1 MYFIKFLFKWWN
13 RSPFLDYLICE
24 QCKSEYLIIVEHQ
37 HFIHSTVELFVS
49 GWEAVWRLHITFFNI
64 HWIQIILSCQFT
76 IVTDSSEWNSNSLH
90 SLGCY
95 RMDKIQKIKIQCL
108 NNFLWR
114 VWSRNLSPLLPAI
127 NQSRLFWM
135 SVLSMLHGMSWR
147 MNLLIG
153 YKFNWIFLPCK
164 RIAKN
169 LRPNWGHLEQ
179 ICSETIPNNICCT

>member
-95 RMDKIQKIKIQCL
+95 RMDKIQKIKFNALIISCGVYDL
-108 NNFLWR
+108 E
-114 VWSRNLSPLLPAI
+114 I
-127 NQSRLFWM
+127 SRLCF
-135 SVLSMLHGMSWR
+135 R
-147 MNLLIG
+147 QLISLDYFG
-153 YKFNWIFLPCK
+153 CLF
-164 RIAKN
+164 
-169 LRPNWGHLEQ
+169 
-179 ICSETIPNNICCT
+179 